1 MVTIGNRSYTGS
13 IDERFNAEVTIG
25 NFCSIG
31 AGLVVYGCCEHPQTV
46 STYPFTDLKWCDESV
61 YPKTYSR
68 GKITIGNDVWISEDV
83 TILDGCHVSDGC
95 IIGAKAVV
103 AKSFPPY
110 SIIVGNPAEIKRF
123 RFTPKQI
130 EQLLAIQW
138 WNWDDTKIKNEL
150 QYMGNI
156 DEFIKR
162 NL

>member
-68 GKITIGNDVWISEDV
+68 GKITIGNDVWIGEDV
-83 TILDGCHVSDGC
+83 VILDGVTIHDGA
-95 IIGAKAVV
+95 IIGARSVV
-103 AKSFPPY
+103 AKDIPAY
-110 SIIVGNPAEIKRF
+110 AVAAGNPCKVKRY
-123 RFTPKQI
+123 RFTPRQRTKLI
-130 EQLLAIQW
+130 KSQW
-138 WNWDDTKIKNEL
+138 WNLPDEKIKEL
-150 QYMGNI
+150 LPYMKDFDI
-156 DEFIKR
+156 FITKV
-162 NL
+162 